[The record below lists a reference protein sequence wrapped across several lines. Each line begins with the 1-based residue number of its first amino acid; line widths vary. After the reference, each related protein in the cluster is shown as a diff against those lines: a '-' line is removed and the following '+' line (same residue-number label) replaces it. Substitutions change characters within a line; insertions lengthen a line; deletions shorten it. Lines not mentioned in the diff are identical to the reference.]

1 MVVKVVFESKDACD
15 TLFFFF
21 KIRLDGVLTKNK
33 ER

>member
-15 TLFFFF
+15 TLFFF